1 MKILSLKRIIVI
13 IVLIFSVV
21 YSLPTFFSETPK
33 WLTSLNAQ
41 KMNLGLDLKGGVH
54 FLMEVDLD
62 EVVSSKSKKL
72 SSDIRSQLRKEKVRY
87 VNFDHQLTDIN
98 IEFIN
103 NDNYEKAE
111 KLIKNN
117 YQDTFEITK
126 ISDAKMNITISDKTL
141 NELRIAAIKQNT
153 TTLRNRVNELGVAEP
168 IVQQSGKTRIVV
180 ELPGIK
186 DTTRAKEIIGATATL
201 EFKMV
206 DEDSDPYAAESSDQ
220 TSLSSKLYYDDAGQP
235 VLLKRNVI
243 LTGENIVDASSGF
256 DRNSRPS
263 VNITLD
269 NPGAKR
275 FANITDENIGKLM
288 AVLFIESK
296 SEQKVVG
303 GESKRIT
310 KKYEKIISIATI
322 QERLSKSF
330 QITGLDSPK
339 QARDLSL
346 YLRAGSM
353 AAPMYIVEERTI
365 GPSLGADNIEKGKI
379 SVIIGLILVLFF
391 MVYYYRVF
399 GLFANSALI
408 INILLIVS
416 IMSLIPGAT
425 LTLPGIAGI
434 VLTVG
439 MAVDANVLI
448 FERVKEEIR
457 NGSTPLA
464 SIELGYKKAF
474 STIADANITTLI
486 ASIILFIFG
495 TGPIKGFAVT
505 LSIGVICSMFTA
517 IIVTRILADITY
529 EEKFKPKSEKTK
541 YMRNININFNFMIW
555 HKKAVYVSSF
565 LIFVSLV
572 SIFTKGLNYGVDFNG
587 GTIIEISFENSAP
600 IEKIRNHLQ
609 DNNYEKSSVQY
620 FGSNKDILIRIPN
633 IISASESSLSNTLIS
648 ELNNEYNFFTKKS

>member
-1 MKILSLKRIIVI
+1 MK
-13 IVLIFSVV
+13 IFSVKQILV
-21 YSLPTFFSETPK
+21 IFVLVFSVIYALPTFYSEVPP
-33 WLTSLNAQ
+33 WLTSMNAK

-62 EVVSSKSKKL
+62 EVVTNKSKKL
-72 SSDIRSQLRKEKVRY
+72 SNDIRSQLRKEKIRY
-87 VNFDHQLTDIN
+87 KNYTHQSNTVYVEYNDSNSYERAEDLINTSYQNTFD
-98 IEFIN
+98 IEKI
-103 NDNYEKAE
+103 
-111 KLIKNN
+111 
-117 YQDTFEITK
+117 DTNK
-126 ISDAKMNITISDKTL
+126 MRISISEYAL

-186 DTTRAKEIIGATATL
+186 DTTRAKDIIGATATL

-206 DEDSDPYAAESSDQ
+206 DEDSDAYAAEESEQISFN
-220 TSLSSKLYYDDAGQP
+220 SKLYYDDSGQP

-269 NPGAKR
+269 GPGAKR
-275 FANITDENIGKLM
+275 FANTTDDNIGKLM

-296 SEQKVVG
+296 SEQRIIN

-310 KKYEKIISIATI
+310 KKYEKIISLATI

-339 QARDLSL
+339 QARDLAL

-365 GPSLGADNIEKGKI
+365 GPSLGADNIEKGKV
-379 SVIIGLILVLFF
+379 SVIIGLILVLIF

-408 INILLIVS
+408 INILIIIS

-448 FERVKEEIR
+448 FERIKEEIK

-464 SIELGYKKAF
+464 SIELGYQKAF

-505 LSIGVICSMFTA
+505 LSIGVISSMFTA
-517 IIVTRILADITY
+517 IIVTRVLANLTY
-529 EEKFKPKSEKTK
+529 ANNINLKTK
-541 YMRNININFNFMIW
+541 KLNI
-555 HKKAVYVSSF
+555 
-565 LIFVSLV
+565 
-572 SIFTKGLNYGVDFNG
+572 
-587 GTIIEISFENSAP
+587 
-600 IEKIRNHLQ
+600 
-609 DNNYEKSSVQY
+609 
-620 FGSNKDILIRIPN
+620 
-633 IISASESSLSNTLIS
+633 
-648 ELNNEYNFFTKKS
+648 

>member
-1 MKILSLKRIIVI
+1 MKILSFKQILVI
-13 IVLIFSVV
+13 FVLLFGVI
-21 YSLPTFFSETPK
+21 YSMPTFYKEVPT
-33 WLTSLNAQ
+33 WLTALNAK

-62 EVVSSKSKKL
+62 EVIASKSKKL
-72 SSDIRSQLRKEKVRY
+72 SSDIRSQLRKEKIRY
-87 VNFDHQLTDIN
+87 NNFNTSLKN
-98 IEFIN
+98 IEIDFINDETFEQAKKFIN
-103 NDNYEKAE
+103 N
-111 KLIKNN
+111 N
-117 YQDTFEITK
+117 YQNTFDIEK
-126 ISDAKMNITISDKTL
+126 FNNKMVISISENTL

-206 DEDSDPYAAESSDQ
+206 DEDSDPYAAEESNKI
-220 TSLSSKLYYDDAGQP
+220 SLNSKLYYDDEGQP

-269 NPGAKR
+269 SSGAKR
-275 FANITDENIGKLM
+275 FANTTEDNIGKLM

-296 SEQKVVG
+296 SEQRMIDGK
-303 GESKRIT
+303 SKRFT

-339 QARDLSL
+339 QARDLAL

-353 AAPMYIVEERTI
+353 AAPMYIVEERTV

-379 SVIIGLILVLFF
+379 SVIIGLILVLIF
-391 MVYYYRVF
+391 MIYYYRIF
-399 GLFANSALI
+399 GIFANTALI
-408 INILLIVS
+408 LNILIIVS
-416 IMSLIPGAT
+416 VMSLIPGAT

-448 FERVKEEIR
+448 FERIKEEIR

-464 SIELGYKKAF
+464 SIELGYQKAF

-505 LSIGVICSMFTA
+505 LSIGVISSMFTA
-517 IIVTRILADITY
+517 IVVTRVLANIVY
-529 EEKFKPKSEKTK
+529 EK
-541 YMRNININFNFMIW
+541 NINLKIKTLNIW
-555 HKKAVYVSSF
+555 K
-565 LIFVSLV
+565 
-572 SIFTKGLNYGVDFNG
+572 
-587 GTIIEISFENSAP
+587 
-600 IEKIRNHLQ
+600 Q
-609 DNNYEKSSVQY
+609 
-620 FGSNKDILIRIPN
+620 
-633 IISASESSLSNTLIS
+633 
-648 ELNNEYNFFTKKS
+648 

>member
-1 MKILSLKRIIVI
+1 MKNLSLKRVLASLVLLLSII
-13 IVLIFSVV
+13 
-21 YSLPTFFSETPK
+21 YSLPTFFSESPN
-33 WLTSLNAQ
+33 WLTTINAK

-62 EVVSSKSKKL
+62 EVVLNKSKKL
-72 SSDIRSQLRKEKVRY
+72 SSDIRSELRKENIRY
-87 VNFDHQLTDIN
+87 RNFSSNLGKIA
-98 IEFIN
+98 IEFLDSN
-103 NDNYEKAE
+103 NYESAE
-111 KLIKNN
+111 KMISGN
-117 YQDTFEITK
+117 YQNTFDIVR
-126 ISDAKMNITISDKTL
+126 SDNNKMNISISDKAL
-141 NELRIAAIKQNT
+141 NEIRIAAIKQNT

-206 DEDSDPYAAESSDQ
+206 DEDSDPYAAESSNVF
-220 TSLSSKLYYDDAGQP
+220 SMNSKLYYDESGEP

-243 LTGENIVDASSGF
+243 LTGQNIVDASSGF

-269 NPGAKR
+269 GPGSKR
-275 FANITDENIGKLM
+275 FASSTDKNIGKLM

-296 SEQKVVG
+296 SEQRIID
-303 GESKRIT
+303 GESKRTT

-339 QARDLSL
+339 QARDLAL

-353 AAPMYIVEERTI
+353 AAPMYIVEERTV
-365 GPSLGADNIEKGKI
+365 GPSLGAENINKGKI
-379 SVIIGLILVLFF
+379 SLIIGLILVLMF
-391 MVYYYRVF
+391 MLYYYRVF

-408 INILLIVS
+408 INLLIIVS
-416 IMSLIPGAT
+416 VMSLIPGAT

-448 FERVKEEIR
+448 FERIKEEIR

-474 STIADANITTLI
+474 STILDANITTLI

-505 LSIGVICSMFTA
+505 LSIGVISSMFTA
-517 IIVTRILADITY
+517 IILTRILADTVY
-529 EEKFKPKSEKTK
+529 ENNANLKVDKL
-541 YMRNININFNFMIW
+541 NI
-555 HKKAVYVSSF
+555 
-565 LIFVSLV
+565 
-572 SIFTKGLNYGVDFNG
+572 
-587 GTIIEISFENSAP
+587 
-600 IEKIRNHLQ
+600 
-609 DNNYEKSSVQY
+609 
-620 FGSNKDILIRIPN
+620 
-633 IISASESSLSNTLIS
+633 
-648 ELNNEYNFFTKKS
+648 

>member
-21 YSLPTFFSETPK
+21 YSLPTFFSETPN
-33 WLTSLNAQ
+33 WLTSLNAK

-103 NDNYEKAE
+103 NDNYKKAE

-117 YQDTFEITK
+117 YQETFEITK
-126 ISDAKMNITISDKTL
+126 ISDSKMNITISDKTL

-180 ELPGIK
+180 ELPWIK

-206 DEDSDPYAAESSDQ
+206 DEDSDPYAAESSNQ
-220 TSLSSKLYYDDAGQP
+220 TSLSSKLYYDDTGQP

-296 SEQKVVG
+296 SEQKIIG

-529 EEKFKPKSEKTK
+529 EKNSNLRVKKL
-541 YMRNININFNFMIW
+541 NI
-555 HKKAVYVSSF
+555 
-565 LIFVSLV
+565 
-572 SIFTKGLNYGVDFNG
+572 
-587 GTIIEISFENSAP
+587 
-600 IEKIRNHLQ
+600 
-609 DNNYEKSSVQY
+609 
-620 FGSNKDILIRIPN
+620 
-633 IISASESSLSNTLIS
+633 
-648 ELNNEYNFFTKKS
+648 

>member
-1 MKILSLKRIIVI
+1 MKNLSIKRVFALLVLLFSII
-13 IVLIFSVV
+13 
-21 YSLPTFFSETPK
+21 YSLPTFYSETPD
-33 WLTSLNAQ
+33 WLTSINAK

-62 EVVSSKSKKL
+62 EVVLNKSKKI
-72 SSDIRSQLRKEKVRY
+72 SSDIRSQLRKEKIRY
-87 VNFDHQLTDIN
+87 KKFNSDLEKIN
-98 IEFIN
+98 IEFLDSN
-103 NDNYEKAE
+103 NYKSAE
-111 KLIKNN
+111 KMISTN
-117 YQDTFEITK
+117 YQNTFDIVK
-126 ISDAKMNITISDKTL
+126 SDDNKMNISFSDKAL
-141 NELRIAAIKQNT
+141 NEMRIAAIKQNT

-206 DEDSDPYAAESSDQ
+206 DEDSDPYAIESSNAF
-220 TSLSSKLYYDDAGQP
+220 SLNSKLYYNDSGEP
-235 VLLKRNVI
+235 ILLKRNVI
-243 LTGENIVDASSGF
+243 LTGQNVVDASSGF

-263 VNITLD
+263 VHITLD
-269 NPGAKR
+269 GPGSKR
-275 FANITDENIGKLM
+275 FATSTDKNIGKLM

-296 SEQKVVG
+296 SEQRIIE
-303 GESKRIT
+303 GETKRTI

-339 QARDLSL
+339 QARDLAL

-353 AAPMYIVEERTI
+353 AAPMYIVEERTV
-365 GPSLGADNIEKGKI
+365 GPSLGAENINKGKI
-379 SVIIGLILVLFF
+379 SLIIGLILVLMF
-391 MVYYYRVF
+391 MLYYYRVF

-408 INILLIVS
+408 INIFIIIS

-448 FERVKEEIR
+448 FERIKEEVR

-474 STIADANITTLI
+474 STILDANITTLI
-486 ASIILFIFG
+486 ASIMLFIFG

-505 LSIGVICSMFTA
+505 LSIGVISSMFTA
-517 IIVTRILADITY
+517 IILTRILADTVY
-529 EEKFKPKSEKTK
+529 ENNSNLKVEKL
-541 YMRNININFNFMIW
+541 NI
-555 HKKAVYVSSF
+555 
-565 LIFVSLV
+565 
-572 SIFTKGLNYGVDFNG
+572 
-587 GTIIEISFENSAP
+587 
-600 IEKIRNHLQ
+600 
-609 DNNYEKSSVQY
+609 
-620 FGSNKDILIRIPN
+620 
-633 IISASESSLSNTLIS
+633 
-648 ELNNEYNFFTKKS
+648 

>member
-1 MKILSLKRIIVI
+1 MKILSIKNIIAAFILAFSI
-13 IVLIFSVV
+13 I
-21 YSLPTFFSETPK
+21 YSLPTFFSDVPD
-33 WLTSLNAQ
+33 WLTSINAK

-62 EVVSSKSKKL
+62 EVTSSKSKKL
-72 SSDIRSQLRKEKVRY
+72 SSDLRSQLRKEKLRY
-87 VNFDHQLTDIN
+87 RNFNYQSKSIS
-98 IEFIN
+98 IEFFDAANYKKAEELINNTYQNTFEISRN
-103 NDNYEKAE
+103 NDNQM
-111 KLIKNN
+111 LLS
-117 YQDTFEITK
+117 
-126 ISDAKMNITISDKTL
+126 ISEKTL

-201 EFKMV
+201 EFKML
-206 DEDSDPYAAESSDQ
+206 DEDSDPYAAEDLNENSFN
-220 TSLSSKLYYDDAGQP
+220 SKLYYYEETP
-235 VLLKRNVI
+235 VLLKRNI
-243 LTGENIVDASSGF
+243 MLTGENIVDASSGF
-256 DRNSRPS
+256 DQNNRPK
-263 VNITLD
+263 VDITLD

-275 FANITDENIGKLM
+275 FSEVTDENIGKQM
-288 AVLFIESK
+288 AVIFVESK
-296 SEQKVVG
+296 AEQRVID
-303 GESKRIT
+303 GESKRIS

-330 QITGLDSPK
+330 QITGLDSSDE
-339 QARDLSL
+339 ARKLAL

-353 AAPMYIVEERTI
+353 AAPMYIVEERTV

-379 SVIIGLILVLFF
+379 SVIIGLILVLVF
-391 MVYYYRVF
+391 MLYYYRVF

-408 INILLIVS
+408 INILIIVS

-448 FERVKEEIR
+448 FERIKEEVR

-474 STIADANITTLI
+474 STILDANITTLI

-505 LSIGVICSMFTA
+505 LSIGIISSMFTA
-517 IIVTRILADITY
+517 IILTRILADTVY
-529 EEKFKPKSEKTK
+529 ENNTNLKVTK
-541 YMRNININFNFMIW
+541 LNI
-555 HKKAVYVSSF
+555 
-565 LIFVSLV
+565 
-572 SIFTKGLNYGVDFNG
+572 
-587 GTIIEISFENSAP
+587 
-600 IEKIRNHLQ
+600 
-609 DNNYEKSSVQY
+609 
-620 FGSNKDILIRIPN
+620 
-633 IISASESSLSNTLIS
+633 
-648 ELNNEYNFFTKKS
+648 

>member
-1 MKILSLKRIIVI
+1 MKNLSFKRVLTLSVLLFSII
-13 IVLIFSVV
+13 
-21 YSLPTFFSETPK
+21 YSLPTFFSETPN
-33 WLTSLNAQ
+33 WLTSINAK

-62 EVVSSKSKKL
+62 EVVSNKSKKL
-72 SSDIRSQLRKEKVRY
+72 SSDIRSQLRKENIRY
-87 VNFDHQLTDIN
+87 RNFNSDLGKIN
-98 IEFIN
+98 IEFLDS
-103 NDNYEKAE
+103 DNYESAK
-111 KLIKNN
+111 KMISSN
-117 YQDTFEITK
+117 YQNTFDIMR
-126 ISDAKMNITISDKTL
+126 SDDNKMNISISDKAL
-141 NELRIAAIKQNT
+141 NEIRIAAIKQNT

-206 DEDSDPYAAESSDQ
+206 DEDSDPYASESS
-220 TSLSSKLYYDDAGQP
+220 SNFSFNSKLYYDESGEP

-269 NPGAKR
+269 GPGSKR
-275 FANITDENIGKLM
+275 FANATDENIGKLM
-288 AVLFIESK
+288 AVIFIESK
-296 SEQKVVG
+296 SEQRMIE
-303 GESKRIT
+303 GESKRTT

-330 QITGLDSPK
+330 QITGLDSTK
-339 QARDLSL
+339 QARDLAL

-353 AAPMYIVEERTI
+353 AAPMYIVEERTV
-365 GPSLGADNIEKGKI
+365 GPSLGAENINKGKI
-379 SVIIGLILVLFF
+379 SLIIGLTLVLIF
-391 MVYYYRVF
+391 MFYYYRVF

-408 INILLIVS
+408 INLLIIVS

-448 FERVKEEIR
+448 FERIKEEIR

-474 STIADANITTLI
+474 STILDANITTLI

-517 IIVTRILADITY
+517 IILTRILAD
-529 EEKFKPKSEKTK
+529 
-541 YMRNININFNFMIW
+541 
-555 HKKAVYVSSF
+555 AVYENNSN
-565 LIFVSLV
+565 
-572 SIFTKGLNYGVDFNG
+572 LN
-587 GTIIEISFENSAP
+587 I
-600 IEKIRNHLQ
+600 KKL
-609 DNNYEKSSVQY
+609 
-620 FGSNKDILIRIPN
+620 N
-633 IISASESSLSNTLIS
+633 I
-648 ELNNEYNFFTKKS
+648 

>member
-1 MKILSLKRIIVI
+1 MKIFSIKQILVI
-13 IVLIFSVV
+13 FVLVFSVI
-21 YSLPTFFSETPK
+21 YSLPTFYSEVPS
-33 WLTSLNAQ
+33 WLTSMNAK

-62 EVVSSKSKKL
+62 EVVKNKSKKL
-72 SSDIRSQLRKEKVRY
+72 SNDIRSQLRKEKIRY
-87 VNFDHQLTDIN
+87 KKYSHQNNNIYIEFNDNSFYERTEDLIKTSYQNTFDIN
-98 IEFIN
+98 KIN
-103 NDNYEKAE
+103 INEME
-111 KLIKNN
+111 
-117 YQDTFEITK
+117 
-126 ISDAKMNITISDKTL
+126 ITISEDAL

-186 DTTRAKEIIGATATL
+186 DTTRAKDIIGATATL

-206 DEDSDPYAAESSDQ
+206 DEDSDAYAAEDSNQISFN
-220 TSLSSKLYYDDAGQP
+220 SKLYYDDAGQP

-269 NPGAKR
+269 GPGAKR
-275 FANITDENIGKLM
+275 FSKTTDDNIGKLM

-296 SEQKVVG
+296 SEQRIIN
-303 GESKRIT
+303 GESKRVT
-310 KKYEKIISIATI
+310 RKYEKIISLATI

-339 QARDLSL
+339 QARDLAL

-353 AAPMYIVEERTI
+353 AAPMYIIEERTI

-379 SVIIGLILVLFF
+379 SVIIGLILVLVF

-408 INILLIVS
+408 INILIIIS

-448 FERVKEEIR
+448 FERIKEEIK

-505 LSIGVICSMFTA
+505 LSIGVISSMFTA
-517 IIVTRILADITY
+517 IIVTRVLANLLY
-529 EEKFKPKSEKTK
+529 ENKTNLK
-541 YMRNININFNFMIW
+541 TRKLNI
-555 HKKAVYVSSF
+555 
-565 LIFVSLV
+565 
-572 SIFTKGLNYGVDFNG
+572 
-587 GTIIEISFENSAP
+587 
-600 IEKIRNHLQ
+600 
-609 DNNYEKSSVQY
+609 
-620 FGSNKDILIRIPN
+620 
-633 IISASESSLSNTLIS
+633 
-648 ELNNEYNFFTKKS
+648 

>member
-1 MKILSLKRIIVI
+1 MK
-13 IVLIFSVV
+13 IFSVKQILV
-21 YSLPTFFSETPK
+21 IFVLVFSVIYSLPTFYSEVPS
-33 WLTSLNAQ
+33 WLTSMNAK

-62 EVVSSKSKKL
+62 EVVTSKSKKL
-72 SSDIRSQLRKEKVRY
+72 SDDIRSQLRKEKLRY
-87 VNFDHQLTDIN
+87 KKYTHQNNKIY
-98 IEFIN
+98 IEF
-103 NDNYEKAE
+103 NDASFYESTE
-111 KLIKNN
+111 SLIKTS
-117 YQDTFEITK
+117 YQNTFDIKKIKSNEMEI
-126 ISDAKMNITISDKTL
+126 SLSEDAL

-186 DTTRAKEIIGATATL
+186 DTARAKDIIGATATL

-206 DEDSDPYAAESSDQ
+206 DEDSDAYAAEDSNQISYN
-220 TSLSSKLYYDDAGQP
+220 SKLYYDDAGQP

-269 NPGAKR
+269 GPGAKR
-275 FANITDENIGKLM
+275 FANITDDNIGKLM

-296 SEQKVVG
+296 SEQRIIN
-303 GESKRIT
+303 GESKRVNR
-310 KKYEKIISIATI
+310 KYEKIISLATI

-339 QARDLSL
+339 QARDLAL

-379 SVIIGLILVLFF
+379 SVIIGLILVLIF

-408 INILLIVS
+408 INILIIIS

-448 FERVKEEIR
+448 FERIKEEIK

-505 LSIGVICSMFTA
+505 LSIGVMSSMFTA
-517 IIVTRILADITY
+517 IIVTRVLA
-529 EEKFKPKSEKTK
+529 
-541 YMRNININFNFMIW
+541 NL
-555 HKKAVYVSSF
+555 A
-565 LIFVSLV
+565 
-572 SIFTKGLNYGVDFNG
+572 
-587 GTIIEISFENSAP
+587 
-600 IEKIRNHLQ
+600 
-609 DNNYEKSSVQY
+609 YEK
-620 FGSNKDILIRIPN
+620 NTNLKTRKLN
-633 IISASESSLSNTLIS
+633 I
-648 ELNNEYNFFTKKS
+648 

>member
-1 MKILSLKRIIVI
+1 MKILSIKNIIVAFILAFSI
-13 IVLIFSVV
+13 I
-21 YSLPTFFSETPK
+21 YSLPTFFSDVPD
-33 WLTSLNAQ
+33 WLTSINAK

-62 EVVSSKSKKL
+62 EVTSSKSKKL
-72 SSDIRSQLRKEKVRY
+72 SSDLRSQLRKEKLRY
-87 VNFDHQLTDIN
+87 RNFNYQSKSIS
-98 IEFIN
+98 IEFFDAVNYKKAEELINNTYQNTFEISRN
-103 NDNYEKAE
+103 NDNQM
-111 KLIKNN
+111 LLS
-117 YQDTFEITK
+117 
-126 ISDAKMNITISDKTL
+126 ISEKTL

-186 DTTRAKEIIGATATL
+186 DTTRAKEIIGTTATL
-201 EFKMV
+201 EFRML
-206 DEDSDPYAAESSDQ
+206 DEDSDPYAAEDLNENSFN
-220 TSLSSKLYYDDAGQP
+220 SKLYYYEETP
-235 VLLKRNVI
+235 VLLKRNI
-243 LTGENIVDASSGF
+243 MLTGENIVDASSGF
-256 DRNSRPS
+256 DQNNRPK
-263 VNITLD
+263 VDITLD

-275 FANITDENIGKLM
+275 FSEVTDENIGKQM
-288 AVLFIESK
+288 AVIFVESK
-296 SEQKVVG
+296 AEQRVID
-303 GESKRIT
+303 GESKRIS

-330 QITGLDSPK
+330 QITGLDSSDE
-339 QARDLSL
+339 ARKLAL

-353 AAPMYIVEERTI
+353 AAPMYIVEERTV

-379 SVIIGLILVLFF
+379 SVIIGLILVLVF
-391 MVYYYRVF
+391 MLYYYRVF

-408 INILLIVS
+408 INILIIVS

-448 FERVKEEIR
+448 FERIKEEVR

-474 STIADANITTLI
+474 STILDANITTLI

-505 LSIGVICSMFTA
+505 LSIGIISSMFTA
-517 IIVTRILADITY
+517 IILTRILADTVY
-529 EEKFKPKSEKTK
+529 ENNTNLKVTK
-541 YMRNININFNFMIW
+541 LNIW
-555 HKKAVYVSSF
+555 
-565 LIFVSLV
+565 
-572 SIFTKGLNYGVDFNG
+572 
-587 GTIIEISFENSAP
+587 
-600 IEKIRNHLQ
+600 KI
-609 DNNYEKSSVQY
+609 
-620 FGSNKDILIRIPN
+620 
-633 IISASESSLSNTLIS
+633 
-648 ELNNEYNFFTKKS
+648 

>member
-1 MKILSLKRIIVI
+1 MKILSFKQILVIFVLLFSII
-13 IVLIFSVV
+13 
-21 YSLPTFFSETPK
+21 YSLPTFYKEVPT
-33 WLTSLNAQ
+33 WLSSVNAK

-62 EVVSSKSKKL
+62 EVVNSKSKKF
-72 SSDIRSQLRKEKVRY
+72 SSDIRSQLRKNKIRYRNYNYQSNSIEIEFVDDNSYEKVEDLINSNY
-87 VNFDHQLTDIN
+87 QNTFD
-98 IEFIN
+98 
-103 NDNYEKAE
+103 
-111 KLIKNN
+111 LIKIDNN
-117 YQDTFEITK
+117 KMK
-126 ISDAKMNITISDKTL
+126 IIFAESAL
-141 NELRIAAIKQNT
+141 NELRLAAIKQNT

-206 DEDSDPYAAESSDQ
+206 DEDSDAYAAENSNQ
-220 TSLSSKLYYDDAGQP
+220 ILLGSKLYYDDSDQP

-269 NPGAKR
+269 GPGAKR
-275 FANITDENIGKLM
+275 FANTTEDNIGKLM

-296 SEQKVVG
+296 SENRVVNG
-303 GESKRIT
+303 KNKRIT

-339 QARDLSL
+339 QARDLAL

-353 AAPMYIVEERTI
+353 AAPMYIVEERTV

-379 SVIIGLILVLFF
+379 SVIIGLILVLIF

-408 INILLIVS
+408 LNILIIVS
-416 IMSLIPGAT
+416 VMSLIPGAT

-448 FERVKEEIR
+448 FERIKEEVK

-505 LSIGVICSMFTA
+505 LSIGVISSMFTA
-517 IIVTRILADITY
+517 IVVTRVLANIIY
-529 EEKFKPKSEKTK
+529 ESNIKLKPKK
-541 YMRNININFNFMIW
+541 
-555 HKKAVYVSSF
+555 
-565 LIFVSLV
+565 LI
-572 SIFTKGLNYGVDFNG
+572 I
-587 GTIIEISFENSAP
+587 
-600 IEKIRNHLQ
+600 
-609 DNNYEKSSVQY
+609 
-620 FGSNKDILIRIPN
+620 
-633 IISASESSLSNTLIS
+633 
-648 ELNNEYNFFTKKS
+648 

>member
-1 MKILSLKRIIVI
+1 MKIFSLKQILVI
-13 IVLIFSVV
+13 LVVIFSIT
-21 YSLPTFFSETPK
+21 YSLPTFYTEIPN
-33 WLTSLNAQ
+33 WLSSINAK

-54 FLMEVDLD
+54 FLMQVDLD
-62 EVVSSKSKKL
+62 EVINTKSRKF
-72 SSDIRSQLRKEKVRY
+72 SNDIRSQLRKNKIRY
-87 VNFDHQLTDIN
+87 KSFNFENNKILIN
-98 IEFIN
+98 FIN
-103 NDNYEKAE
+103 DESLKKTE
-111 KLIKNN
+111 DLINTN
-117 YQDTFEITK
+117 YQNTFDIDKLENNVMQLS
-126 ISDAKMNITISDKTL
+126 ISENTL

-180 ELPGIK
+180 ELPGVK

-206 DEDSDPYAAESSDQ
+206 DEESDAYAAEESNQ
-220 TSLSSKLYYDDAGQP
+220 VMFNSKLYYDDAGQP
-235 VLLKRNVI
+235 VLLKRNII

-256 DRNSRPS
+256 DRNSRPA

-269 NPGAKR
+269 SPGSKR
-275 FANITDENIGKLM
+275 FANTTEDNIGKLM

-296 SEQKVVG
+296 SESRLVD
-303 GESKRIT
+303 GESKRVT

-339 QARDLSL
+339 QARDLAL

-353 AAPMYIVEERTI
+353 AAPMYIIEERTV

-379 SVIIGLILVLFF
+379 SVIIGLILVLLF
-391 MVYYYRVF
+391 MTYYYRAF
-399 GLFANSALI
+399 GLFANTALALNILI
-408 INILLIVS
+408 IISV
-416 IMSLIPGAT
+416 MSLIPGAV

-448 FERVKEEIR
+448 FERIKEEIK

-505 LSIGVICSMFTA
+505 LSIGVISSMFTA
-517 IIVTRILADITY
+517 IIVTRVLANIAY
-529 EEKFKPKSEKTK
+529 ENSSKLKTK
-541 YMRNININFNFMIW
+541 
-555 HKKAVYVSSF
+555 K
-565 LIFVSLV
+565 L
-572 SIFTKGLNYGVDFNG
+572 SI
-587 GTIIEISFENSAP
+587 
-600 IEKIRNHLQ
+600 
-609 DNNYEKSSVQY
+609 
-620 FGSNKDILIRIPN
+620 
-633 IISASESSLSNTLIS
+633 
-648 ELNNEYNFFTKKS
+648 

>member
-1 MKILSLKRIIVI
+1 MKILSIKNIIAAFILVFSI
-13 IVLIFSVV
+13 I
-21 YSLPTFFSETPK
+21 YSLPTFFSDVPD
-33 WLTSLNAQ
+33 WLTSINAK

-62 EVVSSKSKKL
+62 EVTSSKSKKL
-72 SSDIRSQLRKEKVRY
+72 SSDLRSQLRKEKLRY
-87 VNFDHQLTDIN
+87 RNFNYQSKSIS
-98 IEFIN
+98 IEFFDAVNYKKAEELINNTYQNTFEISRN
-103 NDNYEKAE
+103 NDNQM
-111 KLIKNN
+111 LLS
-117 YQDTFEITK
+117 
-126 ISDAKMNITISDKTL
+126 ISEKTL

-201 EFKMV
+201 EFKML
-206 DEDSDPYAAESSDQ
+206 DEDSDPYAAEDLNENSFN
-220 TSLSSKLYYDDAGQP
+220 SKLYYYEETP
-235 VLLKRNVI
+235 VLLKRNI
-243 LTGENIVDASSGF
+243 MLTGENIVDASSGF
-256 DRNSRPS
+256 DQNNRPK
-263 VNITLD
+263 VDITLD

-275 FANITDENIGKLM
+275 FSEVTDENIGKQM
-288 AVLFIESK
+288 AVIFVESK
-296 SEQKVVG
+296 AEQRVID
-303 GESKRIT
+303 GESKRIS

-330 QITGLDSPK
+330 QITGLDSSDE
-339 QARDLSL
+339 ARKLAL

-353 AAPMYIVEERTI
+353 AAPMYIVEERTV

-379 SVIIGLILVLFF
+379 SVIIGLILVLVF
-391 MVYYYRVF
+391 MLYYYRVF

-408 INILLIVS
+408 INILIIVS

-448 FERVKEEIR
+448 FERIKEEVR

-474 STIADANITTLI
+474 STILDANITTLI

-505 LSIGVICSMFTA
+505 LSIGIISSMFTA
-517 IIVTRILADITY
+517 IILTRILADTVY
-529 EEKFKPKSEKTK
+529 ENNTNLKVTK
-541 YMRNININFNFMIW
+541 LNIW
-555 HKKAVYVSSF
+555 
-565 LIFVSLV
+565 
-572 SIFTKGLNYGVDFNG
+572 
-587 GTIIEISFENSAP
+587 
-600 IEKIRNHLQ
+600 KI
-609 DNNYEKSSVQY
+609 
-620 FGSNKDILIRIPN
+620 
-633 IISASESSLSNTLIS
+633 
-648 ELNNEYNFFTKKS
+648 

>member
-1 MKILSLKRIIVI
+1 MKILSVKQILVI
-13 IVLIFSVV
+13 IVFMFGVI
-21 YSLPTFFSETPK
+21 YSMPTFLNEVPS
-33 WLTSLNAQ
+33 WLTSINAK

-54 FLMEVDLD
+54 FLMEVDLN
-62 EVVSSKSKKL
+62 EVSKSKSKKL
-72 SSDIRSQLRKEKVRY
+72 SNDIRSELRKEKIRY
-87 VNFDHQLTDIN
+87 NNFNYSGKVIEIN
-98 IEFIN
+98 FI
-103 NDNYEKAE
+103 DVISYDKAK
-111 KLIKNN
+111 KLVEES
-117 YQDTFEITK
+117 YQNTFEIQKIENTK
-126 ISDAKMNITISDKTL
+126 MMLSISESFL
-141 NELRIAAIKQNT
+141 NELRIAAIKQNI

-206 DEDSDPYAAESSDQ
+206 DEDSDSYLSNESTQS
-220 TSLSSKLYYDDAGQP
+220 SFGSKLYYDDNGQP
-235 VLLKRNVI
+235 VMLKRNVI

-256 DRNSRPS
+256 DNNSRPS

-269 NPGAKR
+269 GPGAKR
-275 FANITDENIGKLM
+275 FANTTDENIGKLM

-296 SEQKVVG
+296 SENKVVNG
-303 GESKRIT
+303 KSKRVT
-310 KKYEKIISIATI
+310 KKYEKIISLATI
-322 QERLSKSF
+322 QERLSKKF

-339 QARDLSL
+339 QARDLAL

-353 AAPMYIVEERTI
+353 AAPMYIVEERTV

-379 SVIIGLILVLFF
+379 SVIIGLILVLIFMFF
-391 MVYYYRVF
+391 YYRTF
-399 GLFANSALI
+399 GLFANFALVLNILI
-408 INILLIVS
+408 IVS
-416 IMSLIPGAT
+416 VMSLIPGAT

-448 FERVKEEIR
+448 FERIKEEIN

-505 LSIGVICSMFTA
+505 LSIGVISSMFTA
-517 IIVTRILADITY
+517 IIVTRVLANLAY
-529 EEKFKPKSEKTK
+529 ERNLNIKTK
-541 YMRNININFNFMIW
+541 ALNI
-555 HKKAVYVSSF
+555 
-565 LIFVSLV
+565 
-572 SIFTKGLNYGVDFNG
+572 
-587 GTIIEISFENSAP
+587 
-600 IEKIRNHLQ
+600 
-609 DNNYEKSSVQY
+609 
-620 FGSNKDILIRIPN
+620 
-633 IISASESSLSNTLIS
+633 
-648 ELNNEYNFFTKKS
+648 

>member
-1 MKILSLKRIIVI
+1 MKILSIKNIIAAFILAFSI
-13 IVLIFSVV
+13 I
-21 YSLPTFFSETPK
+21 YSLPTFFSDVPD
-33 WLTSLNAQ
+33 WLTSINAK

-62 EVVSSKSKKL
+62 EVTSSKSKKL
-72 SSDIRSQLRKEKVRY
+72 SSDLRSQLRKEKLRY
-87 VNFDHQLTDIN
+87 RNFNYQSKSIS
-98 IEFIN
+98 IEFFDAVNYKKAEELINNTYQNTFEISRN
-103 NDNYEKAE
+103 NDNQM
-111 KLIKNN
+111 LLS
-117 YQDTFEITK
+117 
-126 ISDAKMNITISDKTL
+126 ISEKTL

-186 DTTRAKEIIGATATL
+186 DTTRAKEIIGTTATL
-201 EFKMV
+201 EFRML
-206 DEDSDPYAAESSDQ
+206 DEDSDPYAAEDLNENSFN
-220 TSLSSKLYYDDAGQP
+220 SKLYYYEETP
-235 VLLKRNVI
+235 VLLKRNI
-243 LTGENIVDASSGF
+243 MLTGENIVDASSGF
-256 DRNSRPS
+256 DQNNRPK
-263 VNITLD
+263 VDITLD

-275 FANITDENIGKLM
+275 FSEVTDENIGKQM
-288 AVLFIESK
+288 AVIFVESK
-296 SEQKVVG
+296 AEQRVID
-303 GESKRIT
+303 GESKRIS

-330 QITGLDSPK
+330 QITGLDSSDE
-339 QARDLSL
+339 ARKLAL

-353 AAPMYIVEERTI
+353 AAPMYIVEERTV

-379 SVIIGLILVLFF
+379 SVIIGLILVLVF
-391 MVYYYRVF
+391 MLYYYRVF

-408 INILLIVS
+408 INILIIVS

-448 FERVKEEIR
+448 FERIKEEVR

-474 STIADANITTLI
+474 STILDANITTLI

-505 LSIGVICSMFTA
+505 LSIGIISSMFTA
-517 IIVTRILADITY
+517 IILTRILADTVY
-529 EEKFKPKSEKTK
+529 ENNTNLKVTK
-541 YMRNININFNFMIW
+541 LNIW
-555 HKKAVYVSSF
+555 
-565 LIFVSLV
+565 
-572 SIFTKGLNYGVDFNG
+572 
-587 GTIIEISFENSAP
+587 
-600 IEKIRNHLQ
+600 KI
-609 DNNYEKSSVQY
+609 
-620 FGSNKDILIRIPN
+620 
-633 IISASESSLSNTLIS
+633 
-648 ELNNEYNFFTKKS
+648 

>member
-1 MKILSLKRIIVI
+1 MKNLSFKRVLTLSVLLFSII
-13 IVLIFSVV
+13 
-21 YSLPTFFSETPK
+21 YSLPTFFSETPN
-33 WLTSLNAQ
+33 WLTSINAK

-62 EVVSSKSKKL
+62 EVVSNKSKKL
-72 SSDIRSQLRKEKVRY
+72 SSDIRSQLRKEKIRY
-87 VNFDHQLTDIN
+87 RNFNSDLGKIN
-98 IEFIN
+98 IEFLDS
-103 NDNYEKAE
+103 DNYESAK
-111 KLIKNN
+111 KMISSN
-117 YQDTFEITK
+117 YQNTFDI
-126 ISDAKMNITISDKTL
+126 IRSDDNKMNISISDKAL
-141 NELRIAAIKQNT
+141 NEIRIAAIKQNT

-206 DEDSDPYAAESSDQ
+206 DEDSDPYASESSNAF
-220 TSLSSKLYYDDAGQP
+220 SFNSKLYYDDSGEP
-235 VLLKRNVI
+235 ILLKRNVI

-269 NPGAKR
+269 GPGSKR
-275 FANITDENIGKLM
+275 FANATDENIGKLM

-296 SEQKVVG
+296 SEQRIIE

-322 QERLSKSF
+322 QERLSKTF

-339 QARDLSL
+339 QARDLAL

-353 AAPMYIVEERTI
+353 AAPMYIVEERTV
-365 GPSLGADNIEKGKI
+365 GPSLGAENINKGKI
-379 SVIIGLILVLFF
+379 SLIIGLMLVLMF
-391 MVYYYRVF
+391 MFYYYRVF

-408 INILLIVS
+408 VNILIIVS

-448 FERVKEEIR
+448 FERIKEEIR

-474 STIADANITTLI
+474 STILDANITTLI

-505 LSIGVICSMFTA
+505 LSIGVISSMFTA
-517 IIVTRILADITY
+517 IILTRILADTVY
-529 EEKFKPKSEKTK
+529 ENNSNLKVEKL
-541 YMRNININFNFMIW
+541 NI
-555 HKKAVYVSSF
+555 
-565 LIFVSLV
+565 
-572 SIFTKGLNYGVDFNG
+572 
-587 GTIIEISFENSAP
+587 
-600 IEKIRNHLQ
+600 
-609 DNNYEKSSVQY
+609 
-620 FGSNKDILIRIPN
+620 
-633 IISASESSLSNTLIS
+633 
-648 ELNNEYNFFTKKS
+648 

>member
-1 MKILSLKRIIVI
+1 MKILSFKQILVI
-13 IVLIFSVV
+13 FVLLFGVI
-21 YSLPTFFSETPK
+21 YSMPTFFNEVPS
-33 WLTSLNAQ
+33 WLASLNAK

-54 FLMEVDLD
+54 FLMEVDLE
-62 EVVSSKSKKL
+62 EVVTNKSKKL
-72 SSDIRSQLRKEKVRY
+72 SSDIRSQLRKEKIRY
-87 VNFDHQLTDIN
+87 NNFNVSMKDIE
-98 IEFIN
+98 IDFIN
-103 NDNYEKAE
+103 DESFQKAKKFINENYQNTFDIE
-111 KLIKNN
+111 KLDNN
-117 YQDTFEITK
+117 K
-126 ISDAKMNITISDKTL
+126 MKVSISEKTL

-206 DEDSDPYAAESSDQ
+206 DEDSDPYAAQESNQVSFK
-220 TSLSSKLYYDDAGQP
+220 SKLYYDDQGQP

-269 NPGAKR
+269 SSGAKR
-275 FANITDENIGKLM
+275 FANTTEDNIGKLM

-296 SEQKVVG
+296 SEQRMIDG
-303 GESKRIT
+303 QSKRIT

-339 QARDLSL
+339 QARDLAL

-353 AAPMYIVEERTI
+353 AAPMYIVEERTV

-391 MVYYYRVF
+391 MVFYYRIF
-399 GLFANSALI
+399 GIFANTALI
-408 INILLIVS
+408 LNILIIVS
-416 IMSLIPGAT
+416 VMSLIPGAT

-448 FERVKEEIR
+448 FERIKEEVR

-464 SIELGYKKAF
+464 SIELGYQKAF

-505 LSIGVICSMFTA
+505 LSIGVISSMFTA
-517 IIVTRILADITY
+517 IIVTRVLA
-529 EEKFKPKSEKTK
+529 
-541 YMRNININFNFMIW
+541 NI
-555 HKKAVYVSSF
+555 V
-565 LIFVSLV
+565 
-572 SIFTKGLNYGVDFNG
+572 
-587 GTIIEISFENSAP
+587 
-600 IEKIRNHLQ
+600 
-609 DNNYEKSSVQY
+609 YEKNV
-620 FGSNKDILIRIPN
+620 NLKIKALN
-633 IISASESSLSNTLIS
+633 I
-648 ELNNEYNFFTKKS
+648 

>member
-1 MKILSLKRIIVI
+1 MKIFSFKQIMVI
-13 IVLIFSVV
+13 FVMLFSVT
-21 YSLPTFFSETPK
+21 YSLPTFFNEVPN
-33 WLTSLNAQ
+33 WLTSINAK

-54 FLMEVDLD
+54 FLMQVDLD
-62 EVVSSKSKKL
+62 EVIDNKSRKF
-72 SSDIRSQLRKEKVRY
+72 SNDIRSQLRKNKIRY
-87 VNFDHQLTDIN
+87 SSFKFENNKIFIDLSNNVNFEEVEDMLN
-98 IEFIN
+98 
-103 NDNYEKAE
+103 K
-111 KLIKNN
+111 N
-117 YQDTFEITK
+117 YQNTFDIKRLEDNK
-126 ISDAKMNITISDKTL
+126 LQISISENAI

-180 ELPGIK
+180 ELPGVK

-206 DEDSDPYAAESSDQ
+206 DEESDAYAAEESEQ
-220 TSLSSKLYYDDAGQP
+220 IMFNSKLYYDDAGQP

-256 DRNSRPS
+256 DQNSRPS

-269 NPGAKR
+269 GPGSKR
-275 FANITDENIGKLM
+275 FASTTEDNIGKLM

-296 SEQKVVG
+296 SETRTVNGKT
-303 GESKRIT
+303 KRVT

-339 QARDLSL
+339 QARDLAL

-353 AAPMYIVEERTI
+353 AAPMYIIEERTV

-379 SVIIGLILVLFF
+379 SVIIGLILVLIF
-391 MVYYYRVF
+391 MTYYYRVF
-399 GLFANSALI
+399 GLFANTALI
-408 INILLIVS
+408 LNILIIVS
-416 IMSLIPGAT
+416 VMSLIPGAV

-505 LSIGVICSMFTA
+505 LSIGVISSMFTA
-517 IIVTRILADITY
+517 IIVTRVLANISY
-529 EEKFKPKSEKTK
+529 ENNSRFKTK
-541 YMRNININFNFMIW
+541 E
-555 HKKAVYVSSF
+555 
-565 LIFVSLV
+565 L
-572 SIFTKGLNYGVDFNG
+572 SI
-587 GTIIEISFENSAP
+587 
-600 IEKIRNHLQ
+600 
-609 DNNYEKSSVQY
+609 
-620 FGSNKDILIRIPN
+620 
-633 IISASESSLSNTLIS
+633 
-648 ELNNEYNFFTKKS
+648 

>member
-1 MKILSLKRIIVI
+1 MKIFSFKQIMVI
-13 IVLIFSVV
+13 FVMFFSVT
-21 YSLPTFFSETPK
+21 YSLPTFFNEVPN
-33 WLTSLNAQ
+33 WLTSINAK

-54 FLMEVDLD
+54 FLMQVDLD
-62 EVVSSKSKKL
+62 EVIDNKSRKF
-72 SSDIRSQLRKEKVRY
+72 SNDIRSQLRKNKIRY
-87 VNFDHQLTDIN
+87 SSFKFENNKIFIDLSNNVNFEEVEDMLNKIYQNTFDIKRL
-98 IEFIN
+98 E
-103 NDNYEKAE
+103 DN
-111 KLIKNN
+111 KL
-117 YQDTFEITK
+117 Q
-126 ISDAKMNITISDKTL
+126 ISISENAI

-180 ELPGIK
+180 ELPGVK

-206 DEDSDPYAAESSDQ
+206 DEESDAYAAEESEQ
-220 TSLSSKLYYDDAGQP
+220 IMFNSKLYYDDAGQP

-256 DRNSRPS
+256 DQNSRPS

-269 NPGAKR
+269 GPGSKR
-275 FANITDENIGKLM
+275 FASTTEDNIGKLM

-296 SEQKVVG
+296 SEARVIN
-303 GESKRIT
+303 GETKRVT

-339 QARDLSL
+339 QARDLAL

-353 AAPMYIVEERTI
+353 AAPMYIIEERTV

-379 SVIIGLILVLFF
+379 SVIIGLILVLIF
-391 MVYYYRVF
+391 MTYYYRVF
-399 GLFANSALI
+399 GLFANTALI
-408 INILLIVS
+408 LNILIIVS
-416 IMSLIPGAT
+416 VMSLIPGAV

-439 MAVDANVLI
+439 MAVDGNVLI

-505 LSIGVICSMFTA
+505 LSIGVISSMFTA
-517 IIVTRILADITY
+517 IIVTRVLANISY
-529 EEKFKPKSEKTK
+529 ANNSRFKTK
-541 YMRNININFNFMIW
+541 E
-555 HKKAVYVSSF
+555 
-565 LIFVSLV
+565 L
-572 SIFTKGLNYGVDFNG
+572 SI
-587 GTIIEISFENSAP
+587 
-600 IEKIRNHLQ
+600 
-609 DNNYEKSSVQY
+609 
-620 FGSNKDILIRIPN
+620 
-633 IISASESSLSNTLIS
+633 
-648 ELNNEYNFFTKKS
+648 

>member
-1 MKILSLKRIIVI
+1 MKIFSIKQILVI
-13 IVLIFSVV
+13 FVLVFSVI
-21 YSLPTFFSETPK
+21 YSLPTFYSEVPS
-33 WLTSLNAQ
+33 WLISMNAK

-62 EVVSSKSKKL
+62 EVVKTKSKKL
-72 SSDIRSQLRKEKVRY
+72 SNDIRSQLRKEKIRY
-87 VNFDHQLTDIN
+87 KKYSHQNNNIYIEFNDNIFYERTEDLIKTSYQNTFDIN
-98 IEFIN
+98 KIN
-103 NDNYEKAE
+103 INEME
-111 KLIKNN
+111 
-117 YQDTFEITK
+117 
-126 ISDAKMNITISDKTL
+126 ITISEDAL

-186 DTTRAKEIIGATATL
+186 DTTRAKDIIGATATL

-206 DEDSDPYAAESSDQ
+206 DEDSDAYAAEDSNQISFN
-220 TSLSSKLYYDDAGQP
+220 SKLYYDDAGQP

-269 NPGAKR
+269 GPGAKR
-275 FANITDENIGKLM
+275 FSNTTDDNIGKLM

-296 SEQKVVG
+296 SEQRIIN
-303 GESKRIT
+303 GESKRVT
-310 KKYEKIISIATI
+310 RKYEKIISLATI

-339 QARDLSL
+339 QARDLAL

-353 AAPMYIVEERTI
+353 AAPMYIIEERTI

-379 SVIIGLILVLFF
+379 SVIIGLILVLVF

-408 INILLIVS
+408 INILIIIS

-448 FERVKEEIR
+448 FERIKEEIK

-505 LSIGVICSMFTA
+505 LSIGVVSSMFTA
-517 IIVTRILADITY
+517 IIVTRVLANLLY
-529 EEKFKPKSEKTK
+529 ENKTNLK
-541 YMRNININFNFMIW
+541 TRKLNI
-555 HKKAVYVSSF
+555 
-565 LIFVSLV
+565 
-572 SIFTKGLNYGVDFNG
+572 
-587 GTIIEISFENSAP
+587 
-600 IEKIRNHLQ
+600 
-609 DNNYEKSSVQY
+609 
-620 FGSNKDILIRIPN
+620 
-633 IISASESSLSNTLIS
+633 
-648 ELNNEYNFFTKKS
+648 

>member
-1 MKILSLKRIIVI
+1 MKIFSAKQILVI
-13 IVLIFSVV
+13 FVLVFSVI
-21 YSLPTFFSETPK
+21 YSLPTFYSEVPS
-33 WLTSLNAQ
+33 WLTSMNAK

-62 EVVSSKSKKL
+62 EVVTSKSKKL
-72 SSDIRSQLRKEKVRY
+72 SDDIRSQLRKEKLRY
-87 VNFDHQLTDIN
+87 KKYIHQNNKIY
-98 IEFIN
+98 IEF
-103 NDNYEKAE
+103 NDPSFYESTE
-111 KLIKNN
+111 SLIKTS
-117 YQDTFEITK
+117 YQNTFDIKKIKSNEMEI
-126 ISDAKMNITISDKTL
+126 SLSEDAL

-186 DTTRAKEIIGATATL
+186 DTARAKDIIGATATL

-206 DEDSDPYAAESSDQ
+206 DEDSDAYAAEDSNQISYN
-220 TSLSSKLYYDDAGQP
+220 SKLYYDDAGQP

-269 NPGAKR
+269 GPGAKR
-275 FANITDENIGKLM
+275 FANITDDNIGKLM

-296 SEQKVVG
+296 SEQRIIN
-303 GESKRIT
+303 GESKRVNR
-310 KKYEKIISIATI
+310 KYEKIISLATI

-339 QARDLSL
+339 QARDLAL

-379 SVIIGLILVLFF
+379 SVIIGLILVLIF

-408 INILLIVS
+408 INILIIIS

-448 FERVKEEIR
+448 FERIKEEIK

-505 LSIGVICSMFTA
+505 LSIGVMSSMFTA
-517 IIVTRILADITY
+517 IIVTRVLA
-529 EEKFKPKSEKTK
+529 
-541 YMRNININFNFMIW
+541 NL
-555 HKKAVYVSSF
+555 A
-565 LIFVSLV
+565 
-572 SIFTKGLNYGVDFNG
+572 
-587 GTIIEISFENSAP
+587 
-600 IEKIRNHLQ
+600 
-609 DNNYEKSSVQY
+609 YEK
-620 FGSNKDILIRIPN
+620 NTNLKTRKLN
-633 IISASESSLSNTLIS
+633 I
-648 ELNNEYNFFTKKS
+648 

>member
-1 MKILSLKRIIVI
+1 MKILSIKNIATASILAFSII
-13 IVLIFSVV
+13 
-21 YSLPTFFSETPK
+21 YSLPTFFSDVPD
-33 WLTSLNAQ
+33 WLTSINAK

-62 EVVSSKSKKL
+62 EVTSSKSKKL
-72 SSDIRSQLRKEKVRY
+72 SSDLRSQLRKEKLRY
-87 VNFDHQLTDIN
+87 RNFNYQSKSIS
-98 IEFIN
+98 IEFFDAVNYKKAEELINNTYQNTFEISRN
-103 NDNYEKAE
+103 NDNQM
-111 KLIKNN
+111 LLS
-117 YQDTFEITK
+117 
-126 ISDAKMNITISDKTL
+126 ISEKTL

-201 EFKMV
+201 EFKML
-206 DEDSDPYAAESSDQ
+206 DEDSDPYAAEDLNENSFN
-220 TSLSSKLYYDDAGQP
+220 SKLYYYEETP
-235 VLLKRNVI
+235 VLLKRNI
-243 LTGENIVDASSGF
+243 MLTGENIVDASSGF
-256 DRNSRPS
+256 DQNNRPK
-263 VNITLD
+263 VDITLD

-275 FANITDENIGKLM
+275 FSEVTDENIGKQM
-288 AVLFIESK
+288 AVIFVESK
-296 SEQKVVG
+296 AEQRVID
-303 GESKRIT
+303 GESKRIS

-330 QITGLDSPK
+330 QITGLDSSDE
-339 QARDLSL
+339 ARKLAL

-353 AAPMYIVEERTI
+353 AAPMYIVEERTV

-379 SVIIGLILVLFF
+379 SVIIGLILVLVF
-391 MVYYYRVF
+391 MLYYYRVF

-408 INILLIVS
+408 INILIIVS

-448 FERVKEEIR
+448 FERIKEEVR

-474 STIADANITTLI
+474 STILDANITTLI

-505 LSIGVICSMFTA
+505 LSIGIISSMFTA
-517 IIVTRILADITY
+517 IILTRILADTVY
-529 EEKFKPKSEKTK
+529 ENNTNLKVTK
-541 YMRNININFNFMIW
+541 LNI
-555 HKKAVYVSSF
+555 
-565 LIFVSLV
+565 
-572 SIFTKGLNYGVDFNG
+572 
-587 GTIIEISFENSAP
+587 
-600 IEKIRNHLQ
+600 
-609 DNNYEKSSVQY
+609 
-620 FGSNKDILIRIPN
+620 
-633 IISASESSLSNTLIS
+633 
-648 ELNNEYNFFTKKS
+648 

>member
-1 MKILSLKRIIVI
+1 MKLLSFKTVI
-13 IVLIFSVV
+13 AVFILIFSII
-21 YSLPTFFSETPK
+21 YSLPTFYNQVPD
-33 WLTSLNAQ
+33 WLNSVNAK

-62 EVVSSKSKKL
+62 EVVTTKSKKL
-72 SSDIRSQLRKEKVRY
+72 SNDIRSQLRNEKIRY
-87 VNFDHQLTDIN
+87 RNYSYQKTN
-98 IEFIN
+98 IEIQFAN
-103 NDNYEKAE
+103 QESFEEAAE
-111 KLIKNN
+111 LISKN
-117 YQDTFEITK
+117 YQDTFDL
-126 ISDAKMNITISDKTL
+126 ISLSDNKMKLVISETAI

-180 ELPGIK
+180 ELPGIQ
-186 DTTRAKEIIGATATL
+186 DTARAKEILGATATL

-206 DEDSDPYAAESSDQ
+206 DEESDPYAVEESNQ
-220 TSLSSKLYYDDAGQP
+220 TSLSSKLYYDEDGDP
-235 VLLKRNVI
+235 ILLKRNII

-269 NPGAKR
+269 GPGAKR
-275 FANITDENIGKLM
+275 FANTTEDNIGKLM

-296 SEQKVVG
+296 SERRLINGKD
-303 GESKRIT
+303 KRIT

-322 QERLSKSF
+322 QERLSKTF

-339 QARDLSL
+339 QARDLAL

-353 AAPMYIVEERTI
+353 AAPMYIIEERTV

-379 SVIIGLILVLFF
+379 SVIIGLILVLIF
-391 MVYYYRVF
+391 MIYYYRVF
-399 GLFANSALI
+399 GLFANTALVLNLLI
-408 INILLIVS
+408 IISV
-416 IMSLIPGAT
+416 MSLIGAT

-448 FERVKEEIR
+448 FERIKEEIK

-505 LSIGVICSMFTA
+505 LSIGVISSMFTA
-517 IIVTRILADITY
+517 IVVTRILATLAY
-529 EEKFKPKSEKTK
+529 E
-541 YMRNININFNFMIW
+541 RNLELKIKKLNIW
-555 HKKAVYVSSF
+555 K
-565 LIFVSLV
+565 
-572 SIFTKGLNYGVDFNG
+572 
-587 GTIIEISFENSAP
+587 
-600 IEKIRNHLQ
+600 Q
-609 DNNYEKSSVQY
+609 
-620 FGSNKDILIRIPN
+620 
-633 IISASESSLSNTLIS
+633 
-648 ELNNEYNFFTKKS
+648 

>member
-1 MKILSLKRIIVI
+1 MKIFSFKQIMVI
-13 IVLIFSVV
+13 FVILFSVT
-21 YSLPTFFSETPK
+21 YSLPTFFNEVPN
-33 WLTSLNAQ
+33 WLTSINAK

-54 FLMEVDLD
+54 FLMQVDLD
-62 EVVSSKSKKL
+62 EVIDNKSRKF
-72 SSDIRSQLRKEKVRY
+72 SNDIRSQLRKNKIRY
-87 VNFDHQLTDIN
+87 SSFKFENNKIFIDLSNNVNFEEVEDMLN
-98 IEFIN
+98 
-103 NDNYEKAE
+103 K
-111 KLIKNN
+111 N
-117 YQDTFEITK
+117 YQNTFDIKKLEDNK
-126 ISDAKMNITISDKTL
+126 LQISISENAI

-180 ELPGIK
+180 ELPGVK

-206 DEDSDPYAAESSDQ
+206 DEESDAYAAEESEQ
-220 TSLSSKLYYDDAGQP
+220 IMFNSKLYYDDAGQP

-256 DRNSRPS
+256 DQNSRPS

-269 NPGAKR
+269 GPGSKR
-275 FANITDENIGKLM
+275 FASTTEDNIGKLM

-296 SEQKVVG
+296 SEARVVN
-303 GESKRIT
+303 GETKRVT

-339 QARDLSL
+339 QARDLAL

-353 AAPMYIVEERTI
+353 AAPMYIIEERTV

-379 SVIIGLILVLFF
+379 SVIIGLILVLIF
-391 MVYYYRVF
+391 MTYYYRVF
-399 GLFANSALI
+399 GLFANTALI
-408 INILLIVS
+408 LNILIIVS
-416 IMSLIPGAT
+416 VMSLIPGAV

-505 LSIGVICSMFTA
+505 LSIGVISSMFTA
-517 IIVTRILADITY
+517 IIVTRVLANISY
-529 EEKFKPKSEKTK
+529 ENNSRFKTK
-541 YMRNININFNFMIW
+541 E
-555 HKKAVYVSSF
+555 
-565 LIFVSLV
+565 L
-572 SIFTKGLNYGVDFNG
+572 SI
-587 GTIIEISFENSAP
+587 
-600 IEKIRNHLQ
+600 
-609 DNNYEKSSVQY
+609 
-620 FGSNKDILIRIPN
+620 
-633 IISASESSLSNTLIS
+633 
-648 ELNNEYNFFTKKS
+648 

>member
-1 MKILSLKRIIVI
+1 MKILSFKQILVI
-13 IVLIFSVV
+13 FVLLFGVI
-21 YSLPTFFSETPK
+21 YSMPTFYKEVPT
-33 WLTSLNAQ
+33 WLTALNAK

-62 EVVSSKSKKL
+62 EVIASKSKKL
-72 SSDIRSQLRKEKVRY
+72 SSDIRSQLRKEKIRY
-87 VNFDHQLTDIN
+87 NNFNASLKN
-98 IEFIN
+98 IEIDFINDETFKQAKKFIN
-103 NDNYEKAE
+103 N
-111 KLIKNN
+111 N
-117 YQDTFEITK
+117 YQNTFDIEK
-126 ISDAKMNITISDKTL
+126 FNNKMVISISENTL

-180 ELPGIK
+180 ELPGVK

-206 DEDSDPYAAESSDQ
+206 DEDSDPYAAEESNQ
-220 TSLSSKLYYDDAGQP
+220 ISLNSKLYYDDEGQP

-269 NPGAKR
+269 SSGAKR
-275 FANITDENIGKLM
+275 FANTTEDNIGKLM

-296 SEQKVVG
+296 SEQRMIDGK
-303 GESKRIT
+303 SKRFT

-339 QARDLSL
+339 QARDLAL

-353 AAPMYIVEERTI
+353 AAPMYIVEERTV

-379 SVIIGLILVLFF
+379 SVIIGLILVLIF
-391 MVYYYRVF
+391 MIYYYRIF
-399 GLFANSALI
+399 GIFANTALI
-408 INILLIVS
+408 LNILIIVS
-416 IMSLIPGAT
+416 VMSLIPGAT

-448 FERVKEEIR
+448 FERIKEEIR

-464 SIELGYKKAF
+464 SIELGYQKAF

-505 LSIGVICSMFTA
+505 LSIGVISSMFTA
-517 IIVTRILADITY
+517 IVVTRVLANIVY
-529 EEKFKPKSEKTK
+529 EK
-541 YMRNININFNFMIW
+541 NINLKI
-555 HKKAVYVSSF
+555 K
-565 LIFVSLV
+565 
-572 SIFTKGLNYGVDFNG
+572 TLN
-587 GTIIEISFENSAP
+587 I
-600 IEKIRNHLQ
+600 
-609 DNNYEKSSVQY
+609 
-620 FGSNKDILIRIPN
+620 
-633 IISASESSLSNTLIS
+633 
-648 ELNNEYNFFTKKS
+648 

>member
-1 MKILSLKRIIVI
+1 MKNLSFKRVLTLSVLLFSII
-13 IVLIFSVV
+13 
-21 YSLPTFFSETPK
+21 YSLPTFFSETPN
-33 WLTSLNAQ
+33 WLTSINAK

-62 EVVSSKSKKL
+62 EVVSNKSKKL
-72 SSDIRSQLRKEKVRY
+72 SSDIRSQLRKEKIRY
-87 VNFDHQLTDIN
+87 RNFNSDLGKIN
-98 IEFIN
+98 IEFLDS
-103 NDNYEKAE
+103 DNYESAK
-111 KLIKNN
+111 KMISSN
-117 YQDTFEITK
+117 YQNTFDI
-126 ISDAKMNITISDKTL
+126 IRSDDNKMNISISDKAL
-141 NELRIAAIKQNT
+141 NEIRIAAIKQNT

-206 DEDSDPYAAESSDQ
+206 DEDSDPYASESS
-220 TSLSSKLYYDDAGQP
+220 SNFSFNSKLYYDESGEP
-235 VLLKRNVI
+235 ILLKRNVI

-269 NPGAKR
+269 GPGSKR
-275 FANITDENIGKLM
+275 FANATDENIGKLM
-288 AVLFIESK
+288 AVIFIESK
-296 SEQKVVG
+296 SEQRMIE
-303 GESKRIT
+303 GESKRTT

-339 QARDLSL
+339 QARDLAL

-353 AAPMYIVEERTI
+353 AAPMYIVEERTV
-365 GPSLGADNIEKGKI
+365 GPSLGAENINKGKI
-379 SVIIGLILVLFF
+379 SLIIGLALVLIF
-391 MVYYYRVF
+391 MFYYYRVF

-408 INILLIVS
+408 VNILIIVS

-448 FERVKEEIR
+448 FERIKEEIR

-474 STIADANITTLI
+474 STILDANITTLI

-517 IIVTRILADITY
+517 IILTRILADTVY
-529 EEKFKPKSEKTK
+529 ENNSNL
-541 YMRNININFNFMIW
+541 NIKKLNI
-555 HKKAVYVSSF
+555 
-565 LIFVSLV
+565 
-572 SIFTKGLNYGVDFNG
+572 
-587 GTIIEISFENSAP
+587 
-600 IEKIRNHLQ
+600 
-609 DNNYEKSSVQY
+609 
-620 FGSNKDILIRIPN
+620 
-633 IISASESSLSNTLIS
+633 
-648 ELNNEYNFFTKKS
+648 

>member
-1 MKILSLKRIIVI
+1 MKIFSFKQIMVI
-13 IVLIFSVV
+13 FVMLFSVT
-21 YSLPTFFSETPK
+21 YSLPTFFNEVPN
-33 WLTSLNAQ
+33 WLTSINAK

-54 FLMEVDLD
+54 FLMQVDLD
-62 EVVSSKSKKL
+62 EVIDNKSRKF
-72 SSDIRSQLRKEKVRY
+72 SNDIRSQLRKNKIRY
-87 VNFDHQLTDIN
+87 SSFKFENNKIFIDLSKNVNFEE
-98 IEFIN
+98 IEDMLN
-103 NDNYEKAE
+103 K
-111 KLIKNN
+111 N
-117 YQDTFEITK
+117 YQNTFDIKRLEDNK
-126 ISDAKMNITISDKTL
+126 LQISISENAI

-180 ELPGIK
+180 ELPGVK

-206 DEDSDPYAAESSDQ
+206 DEESDAYAAEESEQ
-220 TSLSSKLYYDDAGQP
+220 IMFNSKLYYDDAGQP

-256 DRNSRPS
+256 DQNSRPS

-269 NPGAKR
+269 GPGSKR
-275 FANITDENIGKLM
+275 FASTTEDNIGKLM

-296 SEQKVVG
+296 SEARVIN
-303 GESKRIT
+303 GETKRVT

-339 QARDLSL
+339 QARDLAL

-353 AAPMYIVEERTI
+353 AAPMYIIEERTV

-379 SVIIGLILVLFF
+379 SVIIGLILVLIF
-391 MVYYYRVF
+391 MTYYYRVF
-399 GLFANSALI
+399 GLFANTALI
-408 INILLIVS
+408 LNILIIVS
-416 IMSLIPGAT
+416 VMSLIPGAV

-505 LSIGVICSMFTA
+505 LSIGVISSMFTA
-517 IIVTRILADITY
+517 IIVTRVLANISY
-529 EEKFKPKSEKTK
+529 ENNSRFKTK
-541 YMRNININFNFMIW
+541 E
-555 HKKAVYVSSF
+555 
-565 LIFVSLV
+565 L
-572 SIFTKGLNYGVDFNG
+572 SI
-587 GTIIEISFENSAP
+587 
-600 IEKIRNHLQ
+600 
-609 DNNYEKSSVQY
+609 
-620 FGSNKDILIRIPN
+620 
-633 IISASESSLSNTLIS
+633 
-648 ELNNEYNFFTKKS
+648 

>member
-1 MKILSLKRIIVI
+1 MKILSFKQILVI
-13 IVLIFSVV
+13 FVLLFGVI
-21 YSLPTFFSETPK
+21 YSMPTFYKEVPT
-33 WLTSLNAQ
+33 WLTALNAK

-62 EVVSSKSKKL
+62 EVIASKSKKL
-72 SSDIRSQLRKEKVRY
+72 SSDIRSQLRKEKIRY
-87 VNFDHQLTDIN
+87 NNFNASLKN
-98 IEFIN
+98 IEIDFINDESFEQAKKFIN
-103 NDNYEKAE
+103 N
-111 KLIKNN
+111 N
-117 YQDTFEITK
+117 YQNTFDIEK
-126 ISDAKMNITISDKTL
+126 FNNKMVISISENTL

-206 DEDSDPYAAESSDQ
+206 DEDSDPYAAEESNQ
-220 TSLSSKLYYDDAGQP
+220 ISLNSKLYYDDEGQP

-269 NPGAKR
+269 SSGAKR
-275 FANITDENIGKLM
+275 FANTTEDNIGKLM

-296 SEQKVVG
+296 SEQRMIDGK
-303 GESKRIT
+303 SKRFT

-339 QARDLSL
+339 QARDLAL

-353 AAPMYIVEERTI
+353 AAPMYIVEERTV

-379 SVIIGLILVLFF
+379 SVIIGLILVLIF
-391 MVYYYRVF
+391 MIYYYRIF
-399 GLFANSALI
+399 GIFANTALI
-408 INILLIVS
+408 LNLLIIVS
-416 IMSLIPGAT
+416 VMSLIPGAT

-448 FERVKEEIR
+448 FERIKEEIR

-464 SIELGYKKAF
+464 SIELGYQKAF

-505 LSIGVICSMFTA
+505 LSIGVISSMFTA
-517 IIVTRILADITY
+517 IVVTRVLANIVY
-529 EEKFKPKSEKTK
+529 EK
-541 YMRNININFNFMIW
+541 NINLKI
-555 HKKAVYVSSF
+555 K
-565 LIFVSLV
+565 
-572 SIFTKGLNYGVDFNG
+572 TLN
-587 GTIIEISFENSAP
+587 I
-600 IEKIRNHLQ
+600 
-609 DNNYEKSSVQY
+609 
-620 FGSNKDILIRIPN
+620 
-633 IISASESSLSNTLIS
+633 
-648 ELNNEYNFFTKKS
+648 